1 MATTDR
7 TGLILKSFGIPLAV
21 VIGTNVA
28 LNKVLNPGLSN
39 TQLGIAVALS
49 IATLPIS
56 IGVMAMSHIDGGGKP
71 TVTEK
76 AVGSA
81 VGGTI
86 YALPMMLVQPTTILN
101 NVGVGVASHFA
112 VNLFIEQ

>member
-1 MATTDR
+1 MATTDK
-7 TGLILKSFGIPLAV
+7 TGLILKLYGVPLAG

-28 LNKVLNPGLSN
+28 LNKVLNPSLSN

-56 IGVMAMSHIDGGGKP
+56 VGIMAMSHIDGGGKP

-86 YALPMMLVQPTTILN
+86 YALPMMLVQPTTIVN

-112 VNLFIEQ
+112 FNLFVTQ